1 MSREIKM
8 SHLQDAL
15 DELEYPVNR
24 ADAAEAFEDAT
35 LLLADGTESLDALIE
50 NASSDRFA
58 SREELVSDLHNTLP
72 RSAVGE
78 PYQSEGDA

>member
-1 MSREIKM
+1 MTREIKM

-15 DELEYPVNR
+15 DDLEYPIAR
-24 ADAAEAFEDAT
+24 SDAAAAFEDAT
-35 LLLADGTESLDALIE
+35 LLLADGTAPLDALIKDASSE
-50 NASSDRFA
+50 RFASSD
-58 SREELVSDLHNTLP
+58 ELANELHNTLP